1 MFFPV
6 FLGVD
11 CLCLLFV
18 DPFIDSSVFW
28 CLLCSVVVFCVAF
41 GCGFP
46 SCIVSVFLLVL
57 AVVMGSFVL
66 YCSRSLCILCCGCA
80 LDVWACVHSVLW
92 LCIGCMGLCAFCV
105 VVLLYVVCRLLL
117 L

>member
-1 MFFPV
+1 MFFLCRLSVLWVCSILTV
-6 FLGVD
+6 FCIVQGV
-11 CLCLLFV
+11 CAFC
-18 DPFIDSSVFW
+18 
-28 CLLCSVVVFCVAF
+28 VVVVHWMY
-41 GCGFP
+41 G
-46 SCIVSVFLLVL
+46 LV
-57 AVVMGSFVL
+57 
-66 YCSRSLCILCCGCA
+66 CILCCGCA